1 MVVGVPPTI
10 RGATSGAAACAPC
23 AACAPGGISA
33 PTEQIRANS
42 AAAGRHLGN
51 LRMVFEVSHE
61 LVLNKCTAS
70 AQP

>member
-33 PTEQIRANS
+33 PTEQIKANS

-51 LRMVFEVSHE
+51 LRMVF
-61 LVLNKCTAS
+61 
-70 AQP
+70 